1 MIFVIDKKR
10 RVYSEMPLQALGSRP
25 AQQAHVDAILT
36 KTGKIRVV
44 ADQPRQEYRAVG
56 GNKLEHVAISACVS
70 TSVPGAKEISDFN
83 RKMITRL
90 GDRMTKGSSR
100 SGAAG
105 LMLEKQSVLKFRLPD
120 PVRADGHYTA
130 SLIAR
135 TRVNK
140 IRLTPLPPETFL
152 PPVGYAKL
160 QNPPQR
166 TVPADSVGSEQA

>member
-1 MIFVIDKKR
+1 
-10 RVYSEMPLQALGSRP
+10 
-25 AQQAHVDAILT
+25 
-36 KTGKIRVV
+36 
-44 ADQPRQEYRAVG
+44 
-56 GNKLEHVAISACVS
+56 
-70 TSVPGAKEISDFN
+70 VPGAKEISDFN

-120 PVRADGHYTA
+120 PVRADGHHTA

-152 PPVGYAKL
+152 PPLGYAKL
-160 QNPPQR
+160 QHPSQR
-166 TVPADSVGSEQA
+166 TVSADSACSEQA